1 MERDPLRVKMHCSR
15 FFLEGYGPQ
24 WILGRVPFVLGF
36 LGFLDFWCLSLSILS
51 QACTYMIHPP
61 SDSDTDA
68 SSGDSESEGDS
79 PERAQKYLKD

>member
-1 MERDPLRVKMHCSR
+1 MDFGARSLCFGFPWV
-15 FFLEGYGPQ
+15 F
-24 WILGRVPFVLGF
+24 GF
-36 LGFLDFWCLSLSILS
+36 LVFSLSILS